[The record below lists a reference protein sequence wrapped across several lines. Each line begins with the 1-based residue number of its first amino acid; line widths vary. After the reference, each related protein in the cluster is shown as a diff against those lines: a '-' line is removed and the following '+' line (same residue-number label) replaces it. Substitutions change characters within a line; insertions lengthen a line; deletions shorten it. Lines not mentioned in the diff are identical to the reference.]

1 MLLTAILLASCSSTS
16 RLERDQ
22 RIMEKMRSLTTLD
35 IPKSSSVQLGQDV
48 EYLANDVLQGR
59 DTGSDGIEKA
69 AQFLENRFKRLG
81 IKPFYETY
89 RDNFKVGDKE
99 AFNVVAM
106 MPGSDGNLNKE
117 IVVIGAHYDHIG
129 MIPTDS
135 EDQIANGANDNATGT
150 ATVISIAQ
158 IMKNVDFNRRT
169 IVFALFSAE
178 EKGLVGSKHLAQRMK
193 DDGHNVVAMIN
204 FEMTGVPMKDQSYI
218 AYLTGYDT
226 SNMGAIFN
234 QENKKITATGKLDK
248 AAEFNL
254 FQRSDNYP
262 FYEIFNVPAQTFC
275 TFDFTNFDHY
285 HKVGD
290 EAQLMNP
297 RHMADVVDALTPG
310 ILNVVNK
317 NELQLTPKT
326 DE

>member
-1 MLLTAILLASCSSTS
+1 M
-16 RLERDQ
+16 EKNE
-22 RIMEKMRSLTTLD
+22 RIMKKMRSLTTID

-48 EYLANDVLQGR
+48 DYLASDVLQGR
-59 DTGSDGIEKA
+59 DTGSDGIEMA

-81 IKPFYETY
+81 IEPFYEDY
-89 RDNFKVGDKE
+89 RDNFEVRDKN
-99 AFNVVAM
+99 AFNIVAM
-106 MPGSDGNLNKE
+106 MPGSDGVLKNE

-129 MIPTDS
+129 VTAAGSGDK
-135 EDQIANGANDNATGT
+135 IANGANDNATGT
-150 ATVISIAQ
+150 ATVLSIAQ

-178 EKGLVGSKHLAQRMK
+178 EKGLLGSKHLAQRMK
-193 DDGHNVVAMIN
+193 DEGHNVVAMVN
-204 FEMTGVPMKDQSYI
+204 FEMTGVPMEDKPYI
-218 AYLTGYDT
+218 AYLTGYDS

-234 QENKKITATGKLDK
+234 QENKKMTATGKLEK
-248 AAEFNL
+248 AAQFNL

-262 FYEIFNVPAQTFC
+262 FYEVFNIPAQTFC

-290 EAQLMNP
+290 EFALMNP

-317 NELQLTPKT
+317 NELRLTPTT